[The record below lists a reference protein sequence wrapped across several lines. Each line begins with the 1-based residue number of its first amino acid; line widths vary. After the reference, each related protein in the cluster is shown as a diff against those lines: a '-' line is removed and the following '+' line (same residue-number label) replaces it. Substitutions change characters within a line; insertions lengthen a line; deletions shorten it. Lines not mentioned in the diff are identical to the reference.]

1 MILSTSKRQHSF
13 CSSREQR
20 ERGYLVLTTVE
31 FLELKIVAVLK
42 TREQRWHLP
51 MKRDFALESVRV
63 LVCRPV
69 HTSTDCRA
77 SCHNAPRAS
86 YVSRPPTFVEIV
98 IQFLTTID
106 MSLADSTGFVSDV
119 DFVYHTMPRQPAVLY
134 NLIAA
139 ADLITYKGVRERTC
153 LPHYLRHF
161 QELLH
166 LPCLLN
172 NSFGSSPEP
181 RMHLRDSTVLRATD
195 CLSDPGSV
203 VC

>member
-1 MILSTSKRQHSF
+1 MVESK
-13 CSSREQR
+13 

-51 MKRDFALESVRV
+51 MKRDFALESV
-63 LVCRPV
+63 LACRPV

-77 SCHNAPRAS
+77 SLQDALQAS

-106 MSLADSTGFVSDV
+106 MSLAGFVSDV

-139 ADLITYKGVRERTC
+139 ADQITYKGVR
-153 LPHYLRHF
+153 
-161 QELLH
+161 
-166 LPCLLN
+166 
-172 NSFGSSPEP
+172 
-181 RMHLRDSTVLRATD
+181 
-195 CLSDPGSV
+195 
-203 VC
+203 